1 MLSVIIVV
9 VALVVGLRDD
19 RQTNTLKIGAVLGL
33 TGSHAYYSEEAIKGM
48 TLAKEH
54 IADKYKS
61 NIDFII
67 EDSGGKA
74 DKAASAAI
82 KLIDQDKVVSL
93 ITFSGASAALS
104 VAPIANSKKVIQ
116 MELVCYAPACHTKD
130 DFLFRVSGGS
140 EVEPYFIAEEL
151 LSKNIK
157 NVYLLSLK
165 NDFGISSSKFFSE
178 RFLASGGSVT
188 SDTFT
193 QDQTDFRSH
202 IAKIKSSEDTQY
214 VVFIGFGEIKNFL
227 KQAREMNME
236 LPVFAAQTAENPEVL
251 EVAGTDGV
259 KNLQYSYP
267 GKTNRKAYLDFKNKY
282 ISEYNKEPS
291 YAAFK
296 AYDAVMVLHKAI
308 EKCPIVEST
317 CIKKEL
323 ESIQRYEGAS
333 NVISFDE
340 YGDISGEVFHAKS
353 YDVGQI

>member
-1 MLSVIIVV
+1 MLGVIIVV
-9 VALVVGLRDD
+9 VTLVIVLRDD
-19 RQTNTLKIGAVLGL
+19 RQTNPLKIGAILGL
-33 TGSHAYYSEEAIKGM
+33 TGSHAYYSEEALKGM
-48 TLAKEH
+48 TLAKEY

-61 NIDFII
+61 HVDFII

-74 DKAASAAI
+74 DKAANAAI
-82 KLIDQDKVVSL
+82 KLTDQDKVVSL

-104 VAPIANSKKVIQ
+104 VSPIANSKKVLQ
-116 MELVCYAPACHTKD
+116 MELICYAPGCHTKD
-130 DFLFRVSGGS
+130 DFLFRVSGGA
-140 EVEPYFIAEEL
+140 EVEPYFIADEL

-202 IAKIKSSEDTQY
+202 IAKIKSSEDTRY
-214 VVFIGFGEIKNFL
+214 VVFIGFSEIKNFL

-259 KNLQYSYP
+259 KNLQYAFRLVLP
-267 GKTNRKAYLDFKNKY
+267 G
-282 ISEYNKEPS
+282 
-291 YAAFK
+291 
-296 AYDAVMVLHKAI
+296 
-308 EKCPIVEST
+308 
-317 CIKKEL
+317 
-323 ESIQRYEGAS
+323 
-333 NVISFDE
+333 
-340 YGDISGEVFHAKS
+340 
-353 YDVGQI
+353 